1 MAKHP
6 FSIRPG
12 RPWGKST
19 RLGDSL
25 PTPPCQADPVGT
37 ELVHLPG
44 VSRTPDGRTCR
55 GGGCDHSAAV
65 RTLTTHHRRIEALV
79 GVVDGWNEA
88 RATRGGADRDLDAG
102 RSGLGANPERL
113 EVVGLVDCLRAGNRE
128 LARLVDGLAVEL
140 SHHHGSQAWGEDAE
154 DSTPSSQLRS

>member
-1 MAKHP
+1 
-6 FSIRPG
+6 
-12 RPWGKST
+12 
-19 RLGDSL
+19 
-25 PTPPCQADPVGT
+25 V
-37 ELVHLPG
+37 
-44 VSRTPDGRTCR
+44 CR
-55 GGGCDHSAAV
+55 GGGGDLSTAV

-102 RSGLGANPERL
+102 PFGLGANPERF

-128 LARLVDGLAVEL
+128 LARLVDGLAIEL
-140 SHHHGSQAWGEDAE
+140 GHHHGGQAWCEDAE